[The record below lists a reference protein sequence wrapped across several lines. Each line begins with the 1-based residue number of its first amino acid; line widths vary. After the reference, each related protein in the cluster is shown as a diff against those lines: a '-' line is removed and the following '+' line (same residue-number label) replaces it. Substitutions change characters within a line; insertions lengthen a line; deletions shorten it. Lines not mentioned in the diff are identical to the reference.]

1 MLQLLLCSDVHTFTD
16 NIRLAIKKAGQ
27 VDAVLISGD
36 VESEKDDLLKAAG
49 SLPLYVVCGN
59 CDYYLNSDYPEE
71 LLIDISA
78 EQSAGPVIYKSTEL
92 HYSAIPA
99 PAMTDYSQP
108 DFSFSDSALSGVF
121 SPFLSLIKKSL
132 FSISTAKSNAD
143 ISTAKSTAKIVKE
156 KRPDHIMHR
165 ILMTHGKEYNVPE
178 TGLLLRRADQWDA
191 DIVIFGHTHKF
202 TEIPCRKGRKKVYF
216 INPGCLF
223 GDPKNPSSVLA
234 SSEICGFAVLQIGP
248 EGEINVQKLTL

>member
-36 VESEKDDLLKAAG
+36 VEAEKDDLLKAAG

-59 CDYYLNSDYPEE
+59 CDYYLNTDYPEE
-71 LLIDISA
+71 LLIDIST
-78 EQSAGPVIYKSTEL
+78 EQSSGPVIDKTTEL
-92 HYSAIPA
+92 RYPSIPA

-108 DFSFSDSALSGVF
+108 DSALPDSALSGAI

-132 FSISTAKSNAD
+132 SS

-156 KRPDHIMHR
+156 KRPDHILHR

-202 TEIPCRKGRKKVYF
+202 TEITCRKGRKKVYF
-216 INPGCLF
+216 INPGCLV
-223 GDPKNPSSVLA
+223 GDPKNPASVLA
-234 SSEICGFAVLQIGP
+234 SCEICSFAVLQIGP

>member
-49 SLPLYVVCGN
+49 SIPLYIVCGN
-59 CDYYLNSDYPEE
+59 CDYYLNTDYPEE
-71 LLIDISA
+71 LLIDIST
-78 EQSAGPVIYKSTEL
+78 EQSSGPVIDKSTEL

-108 DFSFSDSALSGVF
+108 DSALPDSALSGAF

-132 FSISTAKSNAD
+132 SSIFNEKSNAD
-143 ISTAKSTAKIVKE
+143 ISTAKSTVKIVKE
-156 KRPDHIMHR
+156 KRPNHVLHR
-165 ILMTHGKEYNVPE
+165 ILMTHGKEYYVPE
-178 TGLLLRRADQWDA
+178 TGLLLRRADQLDA
-191 DIVIFGHTHKF
+191 DIVIFGHTHRF
-202 TEIPCRKGRKKVYF
+202 TEITCRTGRKKVYF

-223 GDPKNPSSVLA
+223 GDPKNPASVLA
-234 SSEICGFAVLQIGP
+234 SCEICSFAVLQIGP